1 MSLFK
6 KLTDFCAG
14 VAAFVGGLFLL
25 QKYMVFEPLDT
36 KEYIEWLAYE
46 IKYSQGKLSPTLLDS
61 VTEAPSKLSQFFTPK
76 LANEF
81 DYRLLAILI
90 ITLAV
95 SVLVGIIFK
104 KIPYVCFFFSLIPAV
119 EIVYIFTEQR
129 LYTQIGLFLIAG
141 ALHVAG
147 NVFEAI
153 LRDKEDGR
161 HRLWVCAKISLLF
174 PAAFCLLCTKMAD
187 KAAAIERFDDKLPI
201 FKDLAF
207 KMTKPENMEIVTKI
221 GWMYLIIFVIA
232 MVFYNVYFIDTILT
246 AIPLVYTIH
255 MLYSGNLSFNPAL
268 FTVLAAICFMTH
280 VCLCTCESNLS
291 RKEQLKLKEASSQ
304 STEQ

>member
-14 VAAFVGGLFLL
+14 IAAFVGSLFLL
-25 QKYMVFEPLDT
+25 QKYMLFEPLDT
-36 KEYIEWLAYE
+36 QEYIEWLSYE
-46 IKYSQGKLSPTLLDS
+46 IKYSDGKLSPSMLDGI
-61 VTEAPSKLSQFFTPK
+61 TEAPSKLSQFFTPK
-76 LANEF
+76 LANEY

-90 ITLAV
+90 VTLAI
-95 SVLVGIIFK
+95 SILVGLIFK
-104 KIPYVCFFFSLIPAV
+104 KLPYVSFFFSLIPAV
-119 EIVYIFTEQR
+119 EITYLFTKER

-147 NVFEAI
+147 SIFECI
-153 LRDKEDGR
+153 IRDKADGR

-174 PAAFCLLCTKMAD
+174 PAAFCLLCTKLTD
-187 KAAAIERFDDKLPI
+187 VISIEGIDDKLPI

-207 KMTKPENMEIVTKI
+207 KMTNPNNMEIVTKI
-221 GWMYLIIFVIA
+221 GWMYVIIFAVA

-246 AIPLVYTIH
+246 AIPLIYTIH
-255 MLYSGNLSFNPAL
+255 MLYSENLSFNPAL

-280 VCLCTCESNLS
+280 IALCTCESNLS
-291 RKEQLKLKEASSQ
+291 RKEQMELKIEN
-304 STEQ
+304 

>member
-14 VAAFVGGLFLL
+14 IAAFVGSLFLL
-25 QKYMVFEPLDT
+25 QKYMLFEPLDT
-36 KEYIEWLAYE
+36 QEYIEWLSYE
-46 IKYSQGKLSPTLLDS
+46 IKYSDGKLSPSMLDGI
-61 VTEAPSKLSQFFTPK
+61 TEAPSKLSQFFTPK
-76 LANEF
+76 LANEY

-90 ITLAV
+90 VTLAI
-95 SVLVGIIFK
+95 SILVGLIFK
-104 KIPYVCFFFSLIPAV
+104 KLPYVSFFFSLIPAV
-119 EIVYIFTEQR
+119 EITYLFTKER

-147 NVFEAI
+147 SIFECI
-153 LRDKEDGR
+153 IRDKADGR

-174 PAAFCLLCTKMAD
+174 PAAFCLLCTKLTD
-187 KAAAIERFDDKLPI
+187 VISIEGIDDKLPI

-207 KMTKPENMEIVTKI
+207 KMTNPNNMEIVTKI
-221 GWMYLIIFVIA
+221 GWMYVIIFAVA

-246 AIPLVYTIH
+246 AIPLIYTIH
-255 MLYSGNLSFNPAL
+255 MLYSENLSFNPAL

-280 VCLCTCESNLS
+280 IALCTCESNLS
-291 RKEQLKLKEASSQ
+291 RKEQMELKVEN
-304 STEQ
+304 

>member
-14 VAAFVGGLFLL
+14 IAAFVGSLFLL
-25 QKYMVFEPLDT
+25 QKYMLFEPLDAQ
-36 KEYIEWLAYE
+36 EYIEWLSYE
-46 IKYSQGKLSPTLLDS
+46 IKYSDGKLSPSMLDGI
-61 VTEAPSKLSQFFTPK
+61 TEAPSKLSQFFTPK
-76 LANEF
+76 LANEY

-90 ITLAV
+90 VTLAI
-95 SVLVGIIFK
+95 SILVGLIFK
-104 KIPYVCFFFSLIPAV
+104 KLPYVSFFFSLIPAV
-119 EIVYIFTEQR
+119 EITYLFTKER

-147 NVFEAI
+147 SIFECI
-153 LRDKEDGR
+153 IRDKEDGR

-174 PAAFCLLCTKMAD
+174 PAAFCLLCTKLTD
-187 KAAAIERFDDKLPI
+187 VISIEGIDDKLPI

-207 KMTKPENMEIVTKI
+207 KMTNPNNMDIVTKI
-221 GWMYLIIFVIA
+221 GWMYIIIFAVA

-246 AIPLVYTIH
+246 AIPLIYTIH
-255 MLYSGNLSFNPAL
+255 MLYSENLSFNPAL

-280 VCLCTCESNLS
+280 IALCTCESNLS
-291 RKEQLKLKEASSQ
+291 RKEQMELKVEN
-304 STEQ
+304 